1 MADRDGQ
8 PAGTIDGRQVEER
21 LAVWLRTDTARQGV
35 APPPIRLAFVPKP
48 DRSAQR
54 VGKRSVVGR
63 RHTLATPETGSEA

>member
-1 MADRDGQ
+1 
-8 PAGTIDGRQVEER
+8 
-21 LAVWLRTDTARQGV
+21 V